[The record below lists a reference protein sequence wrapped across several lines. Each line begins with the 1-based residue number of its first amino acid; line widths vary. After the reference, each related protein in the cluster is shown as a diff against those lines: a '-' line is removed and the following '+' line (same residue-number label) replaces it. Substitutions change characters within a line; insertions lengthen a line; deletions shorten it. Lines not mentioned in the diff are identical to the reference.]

1 MNLKTLFSK
10 HFVKTPLV
18 LQMEAV
24 ECGAAALSI
33 IMSYYGRYV
42 TLEALRLI
50 CGVSRDGSKAGNIVR
65 AAKSYGFE
73 SYVFEVAL
81 EDLDALEAPFI
92 VFWGFN
98 HFLVVEGFG
107 KEKVY
112 LNDPA
117 SGRRTVSL
125 EEFSR
130 SYTGVVISVMPTEK
144 FQVGGSKPTFL
155 PALLRRL
162 KNQKMILLFLILTG
176 VSLVIPGILI
186 PVLSKTFIDSY
197 LVGNHQQW
205 LMPLFLGL
213 LFTILTT
220 GLFTWVQ
227 EYYLLRFRTKL
238 ALTSSAH
245 FFWHVLCLPM
255 LFYSQR
261 YAGDIAYR
269 VDLNTQIARLLSN
282 DLIQVILSMI
292 TVLFFLILMF
302 SYSWI
307 LTLVS
312 VSIALINMLLLWK
325 VTEARVNLTK
335 TISIET
341 GKLAGVLMG
350 NIYLIETLKSSG
362 MENSAF
368 ASLTGRL
375 ANLVSQNQV
384 IGRINER
391 LLAVTNLL
399 PTLNIVAVLG
409 TGGYLIIISKI
420 TVGTLVAF
428 QSLAMSFM
436 LPFQQFVQVGTC
448 LQEMQGN
455 MNRVDDV
462 LHYPAEVIPLETQ
475 KTEEVAYLTGRVEFR
490 DVTFGFN
497 QLEPPLFENLSFIME
512 PGRWLGVMG
521 ASRSGRS
528 TIANLLI
535 GLVEPWSGEI
545 LIDGKP
551 RSFYT
556 RETLAVAMGFAS
568 QEVTLFDGTIRDN
581 LTLWD
586 TTIAEQDVVAAAKDA
601 EVHSVILARSG
612 AYDAMIN
619 GSAANFSGGE
629 RQRLEIARALVYNP
643 TLLVLDSAMSSL
655 DGPLEKRVLC
665 NLRRRPFS
673 LLIIAHRLSSLRECD
688 DILVLDKGKIVAQ
701 GSHEKLM
708 QDKEGLYAK
717 MMGME

>member
-144 FQVGGSKPTFL
+144 FQVWGSKPTFL

-255 LFYSQR
+255 
-261 YAGDIAYR
+261 
-269 VDLNTQIARLLSN
+269 
-282 DLIQVILSMI
+282 
-292 TVLFFLILMF
+292 
-302 SYSWI
+302 
-307 LTLVS
+307 
-312 VSIALINMLLLWK
+312 
-325 VTEARVNLTK
+325 
-335 TISIET
+335 
-341 GKLAGVLMG
+341 
-350 NIYLIETLKSSG
+350 
-362 MENSAF
+362 
-368 ASLTGRL
+368 
-375 ANLVSQNQV
+375 
-384 IGRINER
+384 
-391 LLAVTNLL
+391 
-399 PTLNIVAVLG
+399 
-409 TGGYLIIISKI
+409 
-420 TVGTLVAF
+420 
-428 QSLAMSFM
+428 
-436 LPFQQFVQVGTC
+436 
-448 LQEMQGN
+448 
-455 MNRVDDV
+455 
-462 LHYPAEVIPLETQ
+462 
-475 KTEEVAYLTGRVEFR
+475 
-490 DVTFGFN
+490 
-497 QLEPPLFENLSFIME
+497 
-512 PGRWLGVMG
+512 
-521 ASRSGRS
+521 
-528 TIANLLI
+528 
-535 GLVEPWSGEI
+535 
-545 LIDGKP
+545 
-551 RSFYT
+551 
-556 RETLAVAMGFAS
+556 
-568 QEVTLFDGTIRDN
+568 
-581 LTLWD
+581 
-586 TTIAEQDVVAAAKDA
+586 
-601 EVHSVILARSG
+601 
-612 AYDAMIN
+612 
-619 GSAANFSGGE
+619 
-629 RQRLEIARALVYNP
+629 
-643 TLLVLDSAMSSL
+643 
-655 DGPLEKRVLC
+655 
-665 NLRRRPFS
+665 
-673 LLIIAHRLSSLRECD
+673 
-688 DILVLDKGKIVAQ
+688 
-701 GSHEKLM
+701 
-708 QDKEGLYAK
+708 
-717 MMGME
+717 